1 MRWVMA
7 MAMAAMGVLAGCG
20 QKGSYQGRA
29 VWSVTVDG
37 KTTNSEQIEVH
48 ALLPGSHSD
57 LVVVNQTCD
66 WPANAQGDGLELPPT
81 TCISWQGG
89 TRTELTFS
97 GTGVLGDGER
107 LSLALSGPITV
118 HDADGDHDGTF
129 TYAFEGER
137 L

>member
-1 MRWVMA
+1 MRWGW
-7 MAMAAMGVLAGCG
+7 AAVAAAVLATGCG
-20 QKGSYQGRA
+20 AKGAYQGRA
-29 VWSVTVDG
+29 VWSLTVDG

-48 ALLPGSHSD
+48 DLMPGSHSD

-66 WPANAQGDGLELPPT
+66 WPANAQGDGLEVAPT
-81 TCISWQGG
+81 TCISWKDGA
-89 TRTELTFS
+89 RTELTFS

-118 HDADGDHDGTF
+118 EDDEGEHDGTF
-129 TYAFEGER
+129 TYTFEGDR